1 MKKMIFAAALAALLP
16 LLISCSEKDNTKDS
30 LKEPRFV
37 QSAGR
42 LIPGDGTVAGIDL
55 GESGTYVVGE
65 TPPGGDS
72 SPSGWHPGT
81 KADGD
86 PEMKYTAGSY
96 TVNGRRYNLNGW
108 GWVEFD
114 NSASGNVSVT
124 YMANGGD
131 EITLNANFVKSTA
144 NSDLYRTWRVDKT
157 RVSLVRGQSTFGA
170 DFSGCDF
177 NEIARFFEEKGYG
190 IADDIPAGSRVN
202 TVMITGS
209 GSISIVYTDGRIDK
223 GSCTVSDNLL
233 SYSWA
238 GKGMGYS
245 FETGRAH
252 YAFMDGKCI
261 LEFEVK
267 LDGNTQAS
275 FTMVL
280 SDIES

>member
-65 TPPGGDS
+65 TPPGGGS
-72 SPSGWHPGT
+72 SPSAWHPGT
-81 KADGD
+81 KADGN

-144 NSDLYRTWRVDKT
+144 NSDLFRTWRVDKT
-157 RVSLVRGQSTFGA
+157 RATVNGYGA
-170 DFSGCDF
+170 EFLGCDF
-177 NEIARFFEEKGYG
+177 NEIAKFFKNNGYA
-190 IADDIPAGSRVN
+190 ITDDIPEGSRVN
-202 TVMITGS
+202 TVMIS
-209 GSISIVYTDGRIDK
+209 GAGRIIICYSDGRTDA
-223 GSCTVSDNLL
+223 GSCTVSGNSL

-245 FETGRAH
+245 FETGRAT
-252 YAFMDGKCI
+252 FEFLDGKCI
-261 LEFEVK
+261 LSFQVK
-267 LDGNTQAS
+267 LDGNSQAA

>member
-16 LLISCSEKDNTKDS
+16 LLISCSEKDNTKDG

-72 SPSGWHPGT
+72 SPSAWHPGT
-81 KADGD
+81 KTAAWVD
-86 PEMKYTAGSY
+86 PVYTTGTY
-96 TVNGRRYNLNGW
+96 DVNGRRYNLNGW

-114 NSASGNVSVT
+114 NSASGNVVLK
-124 YMANGGD
+124 YKANGK
-131 EITLNANFVKSTA
+131 EEVTVNANFVKSTA

-157 RVSLVRGQSTFGA
+157 RVSLVQGQTTYSA

-177 NEIARFFEEKGYG
+177 NEIAKFFENNGYAV
-190 IADDIPAGSRVN
+190 ADDITSGSRVN

-209 GSISIVYTDGRIDK
+209 GSIAIAYTSGKVDS
-223 GSCTVSDNLL
+223 GSCIVSGNSL

-238 GKGMGYS
+238 GKDMGYS
-245 FETGRAH
+245 FETGRAT
-252 YAFMDGKCI
+252 FEFLDGKCI
-261 LEFEVK
+261 LSFQVK
-267 LDGNTQAS
+267 LDGNSQAA

>member
-72 SPSGWHPGT
+72 SPSAWHPGT
-81 KADGD
+81 KTAVWVD
-86 PEMKYTAGSY
+86 PVYTTGTY
-96 TVNGRRYNLNGW
+96 DVNGNRYNLNGW

-114 NSASGNVSVT
+114 NSASGNVVLK
-124 YMANGGD
+124 YKANGK
-131 EITLNANFVKSTA
+131 EEVTVNANFVKSTA

-157 RVSLVRGQSTFGA
+157 RATVNGYGA
-170 DFSGCDF
+170 EFLGCDF
-177 NEIARFFEEKGYG
+177 NEIAKFFKNNGYA
-190 IADDIPAGSRVN
+190 IADDITAGSRVN
-202 TVMITGS
+202 TVMIS
-209 GSISIVYTDGRIDK
+209 GAGRIIICYSDGRTDA
-223 GSCTVSDNLL
+223 GSCTVSGNSL

-245 FETGRAH
+245 FETGRATFE
-252 YAFMDGKCI
+252 FMDGKCI
-261 LEFEVK
+261 LSFQVK
-267 LDGNTQAS
+267 LDGNSQAA

-280 SDIES
+280 SDIEA